1 MDDLKLFA
9 KNEDQIDSLVNTV
22 KKFSEDIKMEFGLPK
37 CGVLIM
43 KRKKVVKS
51 EGISMPNE
59 KMMKNIEEGG

>member
-51 EGISMPNE
+51 EGISMPDE

>member
-9 KNEDQIDSLVNTV
+9 KNKDEIDSLVNTV
-22 KKFSEDIKMEFGLPK
+22 RIFSEDIKIEFGLPK

-51 EGISMPNE
+51 EGISV
-59 KMMKNIEEGG
+59 